1 MNAEQKR
8 AWLGVITTGACVVGY
23 LVLLPL
29 FGPHVAFSA
38 FAIFAINGCAG
49 NIGRNEVVDE
59 RDKSIARRATMAGA
73 MASYMAFILGCM
85 WTGVVV
91 YAFQRQVQVDVHVLG
106 RIVLFGGIAFYA
118 TRCVVILELYGR
130 HVEADDV

>member
-8 AWLGVITTGACVVGY
+8 AWLGVITTIACVVGY

-29 FGPHVAFSA
+29 FGPYVAFSA

-49 NIGRNEVVDE
+49 SIGRNEVVDE
-59 RDKSIARRATMAGA
+59 RDKSIMRKATMAGA

-85 WTGVVV
+85 GTWVVV
-91 YAFQRQVQVDVHVLG
+91 YAFQRQAQVDVHVLG
-106 RIVLFGGIAFYA
+106 RIVLFGGMAFYA